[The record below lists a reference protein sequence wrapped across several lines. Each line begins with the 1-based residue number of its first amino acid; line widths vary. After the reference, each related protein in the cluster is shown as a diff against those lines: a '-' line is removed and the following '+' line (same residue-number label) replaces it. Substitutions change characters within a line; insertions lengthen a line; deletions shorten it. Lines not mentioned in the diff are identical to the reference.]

1 MRNRKGTE
9 TAGPAHATGRKPDV
23 QRRKRRRHGPD
34 APWAEDPEGS
44 STLPTIPKDERR
56 KNMGLNATQQ
66 RRRRQRRART
76 REDRRHGRLAPCL
89 DFDHVFG
96 FQALYRAARECRAG
110 VMWKNTV
117 INFDKRR
124 SLNCV
129 LLAEELAAGTYR
141 KRAPIR
147 FDIHERGKLRH
158 ISAVSFRDRVVQRAL
173 CDNSLVPIVSGQLIH
188 DNGASLPGK
197 GTAFARRRFEL
208 HLGQALVQWERP
220 CMAVFDC
227 SDYFGSIDSTR
238 AFQMIRERYLSIAR
252 TEHERRDTERILR
265 ILELFVRDEPH
276 LGLGNQTSQTMAV
289 WYLDRA
295 DHWAAE
301 KGLYGRYMDDAY
313 CICGSRRQAE
323 TVFRGYAKVLRG
335 LGLELNPRK
344 SRIVDCRTETMTFLK
359 RDYAV
364 HDGHVEVRMNAKA
377 LRAARRHAR
386 NLIRRY
392 DGAHVGLRTVEDSW
406 QSHKATLTGLTH
418 AHGLAERE
426 AEWYRSHCA
435 AKGVVFA
442 P

>member
-1 MRNRKGTE
+1 
-9 TAGPAHATGRKPDV
+9 
-23 QRRKRRRHGPD
+23 
-34 APWAEDPEGS
+34 
-44 STLPTIPKDERR
+44 
-56 KNMGLNATQQ
+56 
-66 RRRRQRRART
+66 
-76 REDRRHGRLAPCL
+76 
-89 DFDHVFG
+89 
-96 FQALYRAARECRAG
+96 
-110 VMWKNTV
+110 MWKNTV

-147 FDIHERGKLRH
+147 FDIHERGKLRR

-188 DNGASLPGK
+188 DNGASLLGK
-197 GTAFARRRFEL
+197 GTTFARRRFEL
-208 HLGQALVQWERP
+208 HLGQALGQWERP

-295 DHWAAE
+295 DHWAPRRDCTA
-301 KGLYGRYMDDAY
+301 GTWTTRTASATAAGRRRPCSGDMRRFCA
-313 CICGSRRQAE
+313 GSAS
-323 TVFRGYAKVLRG
+323 
-335 LGLELNPRK
+335 N
-344 SRIVDCRTETMTFLK
+344 SI
-359 RDYAV
+359 
-364 HDGHVEVRMNAKA
+364 HAKA
-377 LRAARRHAR
+377 
-386 NLIRRY
+386 
-392 DGAHVGLRTVEDSW
+392 VSW
-406 QSHKATLTGLTH
+406 TAGRK
-418 AHGLAERE
+418 
-426 AEWYRSHCA
+426 
-435 AKGVVFA
+435 